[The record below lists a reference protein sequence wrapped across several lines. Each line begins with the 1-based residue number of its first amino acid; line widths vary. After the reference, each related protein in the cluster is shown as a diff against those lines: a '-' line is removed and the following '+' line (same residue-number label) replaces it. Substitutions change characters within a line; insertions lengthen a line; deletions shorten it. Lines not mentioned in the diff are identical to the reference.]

1 MSPRGSTASGKSGT
15 TTTKAPVRKA
25 AGKVAPARHRAS
37 RATAEKSRAKASSL
51 VTQDE
56 RMRLIA
62 EAAYYKAEKRDFT
75 GGDELGDWIE
85 AEAEIDALL
94 SVRGAN

>member
-1 MSPRGSTASGKSGT
+1 MSPRGSTATGKSGT
-15 TTTKAPVRKA
+15 TTIKASVKKAVGKA
-25 AGKVAPARHRAS
+25 APAKPRAS
-37 RATAEKSRAKASSL
+37 RPAAVKPQAKASV

-75 GGDELGDWIE
+75 GGGEWGDWIE

-94 SVRGAN
+94 NMRGAN

>member
-25 AGKVAPARHRAS
+25 GGKVAPARPRAS
-37 RATAEKSRAKASSL
+37 RATTEKSRAKASL

-94 SVRGAN
+94 SVREAD

>member
-15 TTTKAPVRKA
+15 TTTKAPVQKA
-25 AGKVAPARHRAS
+25 AGKAAPARPRAS
-37 RATAEKSRAKASSL
+37 RATAVKSRAKASL

-75 GGDELGDWIE
+75 GGGELEDWIE